1 MKLLIIEDE
10 KGLSDAVSHILKAK
24 GWLVSQCFD
33 GRSGLD
39 EARSDLY
46 DLIILDVMLPF
57 VDGFTILNTLRS
69 EEIST
74 PILMLT
80 AKADLSSRVRGLNS
94 GADYYLP
101 KPFEMDE
108 LLACVNALTRRK
120 ETQIED
126 SLSFG
131 DISLKKDEG
140 LLEKKGGESIK
151 LSAREI
157 NLLEMLLSAKGK
169 IVNKEQIYEKLWGY
183 ESESDY
189 NSTEVYISFLR
200 KKLKYIGATTEIKAT
215 RGIGYSLETK
225 DD

>member
-1 MKLLIIEDE
+1 
-10 KGLSDAVSHILKAK
+10 
-24 GWLVSQCFD
+24 
-33 GRSGLD
+33 
-39 EARSDLY
+39 
-46 DLIILDVMLPF
+46 
-57 VDGFTILNTLRS
+57 
-69 EEIST
+69 
-74 PILMLT
+74 MLT

-157 NLLEMLLSAKGK
+157 NLLEMLLSAKGR

>member
-10 KGLSDAVSHILKAK
+10 KGLSDAISHMLKAK

-33 GRSGLD
+33 GKSGLD
-39 EARSDLY
+39 EAMSGLY
-46 DLIILDVMLPF
+46 DLIILDVMLPY

-140 LLEKKGGESIK
+140 LLEKMGGQSIK

-157 NLLEMLLSAKGK
+157 NLLEMLLSAKGR